1 MTAKWW
7 AKPLRNDAQALKGID
22 LALYMRRKSRLD
34 WLLIAAI
41 CIAVGGWSAWETN
54 FNIPE
59 LIEGFPNIY
68 NLGKRMFPPDLEIVQ
83 NLWGPLLET
92 LQMALLGTTIPIF
105 FTIPLAL
112 FCATNTRR
120 SHTLGNILRVVLNTL
135 RTIPELLWAMLL
147 VSAVGLG
154 PFPGTLALILHTTGG
169 MGKFFYETVEAVDPG
184 VIEAMEATG
193 ASRFKVYWLGIIPT
207 ILPNLMSVTLLYWD
221 YNNRAATILGL
232 VGAGGIGLTLTHAIQ
247 DFQYR
252 EAVTC
257 LIAIVIILTVI
268 DRISAALRSRV
279 I

>member
-1 MTAKWW
+1 MRT
-7 AKPLRNDAQALKGID
+7 DAQALSGIE
-22 LALYMRRKSRLD
+22 LALHMRRKTLLD
-34 WLLIAAI
+34 WLLVAVI
-41 CIAVGGWSAWETN
+41 CVAVGLWSAWGTD
-54 FNIPE
+54 FNLLA
-59 LIEGFPNIY
+59 LIEGLPHIY
-68 NLGKRMFPPDLEIVQ
+68 NLGGRMLPPDLEIVQ
-83 NLWGPLLET
+83 NLGGPMIET

-105 FTIPLAL
+105 FAIPLAL

-120 SHTLGNILRVVLNTL
+120 NHTLGNILRVLLNSL

-169 MGKFFYETVEAVDPG
+169 MGKFYYEMVEGVDPG

-193 ASRFKVYWLGIIPT
+193 AGRFKVFWFGIIPT
-207 ILPNLMSVTLLYWD
+207 ILPNLMSVALLYWD

-257 LIAIVIILTVI
+257 LIGIVLILTVI
-268 DRISAALRSRV
+268 DRISAAARARV